1 MSGHAGPAALV
12 GLILL
17 LMLAFASNVAGHPE
31 SDAPSLDPRVERAWH
46 EPEAV
51 EPGMQWHGF
60 LLLRDGHN
68 VTGASYQICNAGKSA
83 TCFAPPTA
91 AHWLDERTLSFDTNA
106 YLANGKPVD
115 WEAGW
120 LIGVRWCLAEGAA
133 QDASTVGDCAWLP
146 PQTGESIESHYLTFA
161 MPAKAEGAAG
171 ASLLYVIAALLVVL
185 AARGRR

>member
-1 MSGHAGPAALV
+1 MRISRASVPVAVLVILCLAPAAC
-12 GLILL
+12 
-17 LMLAFASNVAGHPE
+17 AYPE

-46 EPEAV
+46 EPDAV

-91 AHWLDERTLSFDTNA
+91 AHWLDERTLSFDTND
-106 YLANGKPVD
+106 YLANGKPVK

-120 LIGVRWCLAEGAA
+120 LIGVRWCLAEGAPNN
-133 QDASTVGDCAWLP
+133 ASTVGDCVWLP

-171 ASLLYVIAALLVVL
+171 ASLSFVVAALVVAL